1 MAKSK
6 VRSLRK
12 ASGARYGKMYR
23 KKKLIDLM
31 GIPTLA
37 HVAET
42 VRTKI
47 KRVRGGNKVHALV
60 NASHANVT
68 DGKKTFKVKIKSVLE
83 NPASRHF
90 VRQNVVTKGAIID
103 TEKGKARVTSRPSK
117 QNIVNAVLVK

>member
-68 DGKKTFKVKIKSVLE
+68 DGKK
-83 NPASRHF
+83 
-90 VRQNVVTKGAIID
+90 
-103 TEKGKARVTSRPSK
+103 
-117 QNIVNAVLVK
+117 

>member
-12 ASGARYGKMYR
+12 PSGARYGKMYR

-31 GIPTLA
+31 GIPTFT

-60 NASHANVT
+60 NVSHANVT

-103 TEKGKARVTSRPSK
+103 TAKGKARVTSRPSK